1 MKETED
7 QLNDLIVYE
16 AVSGIRALAPPTLEK
31 SHIPSLIHCHLFD
44 KAVEKRDRLMERY
57 TQKVNTQKEKVAGLE
72 SEIAH
77 LAKEIK
83 KRTDGSF
90 LGDMMGRTLTGTK
103 PGIFDNAEEHN
114 KKAAKYNAILE
125 VVRRLEDQR
134 ERAVDRHNDAVEKHN
149 EAVEAANEKLEEL
162 TAEALQVID
171 DDMVAVMD
179 RVSKIGLKLSSSQNA
194 EDLLASVEIC
204 FLQLK
209 LGLVLEDHI
218 EGNAQRHDF
227 KERLGNV
234 DKLLAD
240 LSASPKIRHRMVEIF
255 KRNIDLI
262 ATNRGLHVKVLE
274 AIETI
279 DSESLDKPA
288 QDLRG
293 LFGKRLNTT
302 FEYKHLI
309 DPRELDEMV
318 TQINKVIVD
327 LKEHATRV
335 SSAAEIAGAP
345 AQRAA
350 NTHEAIVETLRELK
364 GNYAGM
370 ANEILT
376 DTHFA
381 CELLDEDVID
391 EFFHRAVKLSVM
403 ELREHVRQSVGS
415 EEFDVLVAANDD
427 RYFINGTE
435 AAIKRADL
443 LRLKTELD
451 KVQSYLNTVAGFIA
465 GAEADIDHIGEVPR
479 EQAESFRG
487 KAFATY
493 TLCCLPWVGVG
504 FALSLLSRI
513 KSFEAAF
520 QSTNGIYRQLS
531 SDILEKNATMKTASL
546 ILAGVLGLG
555 GIILFFALGIS
566 DSVIVKIGVP
576 GSAAALY
583 LATILVFGSVER
595 QIEEYELVSGALP
608 SESEGAFAP

>member
-1 MKETED
+1 MKQTED
-7 QLNDLIVYE
+7 QLNDIIVYE
-16 AVSGIRALAPPTLEK
+16 AVTGIRALAPPTLEK
-31 SHIPSLIHCHLFD
+31 AHIPSLIHCHLFD
-44 KAVEKRDRLMERY
+44 RAIEKRDRLMERY
-57 TQKVNTQKEKVAGLE
+57 NQKVNSQKEKAAALE

-77 LAKEIK
+77 LTKEIT

-103 PGIFDNAEEHN
+103 PGILDNAEERS
-114 KKAAKYNAILE
+114 KKAQKYNAILE

-134 ERAVDRHNDAVEKHN
+134 ERTVDRHNDAVEKHN
-149 EAVEAANEKLEEL
+149 EAVEEANEKLEEL

-179 RVSKIGLKLSSSQNA
+179 KISKIGLKLSSSQNA
-194 EDLLASVEIC
+194 EDLLGSVEIC

-227 KERLGNV
+227 KECLGNV

-240 LSASPKIRHRMVEIF
+240 LSASPQMRHRLVEIF

-262 ATNRGLHVKVLE
+262 ANNRRLHAKVLE
-274 AIETI
+274 AIEAI

-288 QDLRG
+288 QDLRI
-293 LFGKRLNTT
+293 LFRKQFNTI

-318 TQINKVIVD
+318 VRINKVLVD
-327 LKEHATRV
+327 LKDHVARV
-335 SSAAEIAGAP
+335 NSAAEIAGAP

-350 NTHEAIVETLRELK
+350 DTQQAVMGTLREMNS
-364 GNYAGM
+364 NYAGM

-376 DTHFA
+376 ETHFA
-381 CELLDEDVID
+381 YELLDENVID
-391 EFFHRAVKLSVM
+391 EFFHREVKLSVM
-403 ELREHVRQSVGS
+403 ELREHVRQSVRS
-415 EEFDVLVAANDD
+415 EEFDSMVAGSDD
-427 RYFINGTE
+427 RYFINRTE
-435 AAIKRADL
+435 EAIKRADL
-443 LRLKTELD
+443 LRLKAELD
-451 KVQSYLNTVAGFIA
+451 KVQSYRNALAGLIA

-479 EQAESFRG
+479 EQAESFRA
-487 KAFATY
+487 KAFTTY

-531 SDILEKNATMKTASL
+531 SDIVEKNGTMKTASL

-583 LATILVFGSVER
+583 LATMLVFGSVEK